1 MIYEVK
7 LSDSNF
13 SGKVA
18 KIPGKALNTKDIAQ
32 LLDDLKNGALLVE
45 KVSDIS
51 DETVA
56 DLHKNLQRENFGI
69 IVVLLDTKKS
79 INKFLEAHEEMK
91 SLFNARVDL
100 QPMSNDA
107 LALYANQYALEQ
119 EYSIDNLGM
128 LALHTK
134 IDEMQTAQHAV
145 TTADVKEIMDEAI
158 FSASRKTL
166 GHFFDIIL
174 GKRYDNED
182 MIIITEKDFI

>member
-1 MIYEVK
+1 
-7 LSDSNF
+7 
-13 SGKVA
+13 
-18 KIPGKALNTKDIAQ
+18 
-32 LLDDLKNGALLVE
+32 
-45 KVSDIS
+45 
-51 DETVA
+51 
-56 DLHKNLQRENFGI
+56 
-69 IVVLLDTKKS
+69 
-79 INKFLEAHEEMK
+79 MK